1 MRFTAY
7 TVLLV
12 LTVAASSWAAFGLVG
27 LFFGTLVCI
36 LALLLMGIRSILVA
50 LLCFAAIVLVIALL
64 LPMVSAARES
74 ARYMTCSCNMKQIG
88 LSLYEYHQ
96 NYKCLPPAYVADET
110 GKPMHSWRV
119 LILPFMEQQQ
129 AYDRYRFDEPW
140 DGPNNRKLV
149 DEQQRVFECPSDH
162 RDRRPEA
169 PYTYSNYLAVVGP
182 NTAWLGKK
190 PRSLD
195 DPELRGKGH
204 STVLAVESAN
214 TDIRWSEPKDMV
226 ADARHAVNA
235 QPIASSPHM
244 RPADSYFL
252 SDAPMANAVM
262 ADASVRPIPFGIA
275 ADSPIFQVGGCT
287 DEALHDLWETPI
299 NWSHCIGL
307 PVFVIS
313 IGLLFYHAIRKRR
326 AW

>member
-1 MRFTAY
+1 
-7 TVLLV
+7 
-12 LTVAASSWAAFGLVG
+12 
-27 LFFGTLVCI
+27 
-36 LALLLMGIRSILVA
+36 
-50 LLCFAAIVLVIALL
+50 
-64 LPMVSAARES
+64 
-74 ARYMTCSCNMKQIG
+74 
-88 LSLYEYHQ
+88 
-96 NYKCLPPAYVADET
+96 
-110 GKPMHSWRV
+110 MHSWRV
-119 LILPFMEQQQ
+119 LILPFMEQQPV
-129 AYDRYRFDEPW
+129 YDKYRFDEPW
-140 DGPNNRKLV
+140 DGPNNRTLV
-149 DEQQRVFECPSDH
+149 DERQRAFECPSDH
-162 RDRRPEA
+162 RDRRPDT

-244 RPADSYFL
+244 RAAESYFL

-262 ADASVRPIPFGIA
+262 ADASVRPIPFGIP
-275 ADSPIFQVGGCT
+275 ADSPIFQIGGCT
-287 DEALHDLWETPI
+287 DETLRDLWDAPI

-307 PVFVIS
+307 PVFLIS
-313 IGLLFYHAIRKRR
+313 IGLLFYHTVRRRR
-326 AW
+326 ARYTTAGLAPKT